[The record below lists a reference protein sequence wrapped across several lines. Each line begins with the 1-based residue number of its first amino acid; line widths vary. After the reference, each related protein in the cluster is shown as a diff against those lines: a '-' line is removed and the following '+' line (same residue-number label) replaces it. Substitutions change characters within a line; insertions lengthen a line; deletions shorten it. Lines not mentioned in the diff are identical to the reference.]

1 MNPSQD
7 GSQFGMNK
15 NGNLLNDSEDFN
27 EIQNL
32 KDNENDI
39 RDEET
44 KSHSMTTEDIKKEL
58 DRFIIGQEDAK
69 KAIAVSMRNR
79 WRWKQLPENI
89 RKEIIPKN
97 ILMVGP
103 TGVGKTEIARRVAKL
118 TLSPFVKVEATK
130 YTEVGFKGE
139 DVDSIIKQLVSVGV
153 AMEKEKHSNRV
164 KKKVQAIIENKIL
177 DLILGPE
184 TEDNESKLQREGFKS
199 LLNDKQLEEIFVEY
213 EEDVPVK
220 LNLPSNDAGNAW
232 REFLT
237 NTVLLKKTIFKFSPV
252 KTLRTMVERQENQKS
267 MQNSGD
273 ELIKRAIKNVEE
285 EGIVFIDEIDK
296 ICGGHHYQADASDE
310 GVQRDLLPI
319 IEGTKVKTEHGE
331 IDTSKILFI
340 TAGAF
345 LQNKPSDLLAE
356 LLGRLPIRVKLGAL
370 SRDDLYKILKEPE
383 IDLITQNKEMMR
395 TENVD
400 LRFTEESLQTIADMA
415 HQINEKVENIGARR
429 LFTVLEK
436 VMEEYSFNAQKYK
449 GTTVII
455 DSEYVQNTL
464 QTLLQTTERT
474 HYIL

>member
-1 MNPSQD
+1 
-7 GSQFGMNK
+7 
-15 NGNLLNDSEDFN
+15 
-27 EIQNL
+27 
-32 KDNENDI
+32 
-39 RDEET
+39 
-44 KSHSMTTEDIKKEL
+44 
-58 DRFIIGQEDAK
+58 
-69 KAIAVSMRNR
+69 
-79 WRWKQLPENI
+79 
-89 RKEIIPKN
+89 
-97 ILMVGP
+97 
-103 TGVGKTEIARRVAKL
+103 
-118 TLSPFVKVEATK
+118 
-130 YTEVGFKGE
+130 
-139 DVDSIIKQLVSVGV
+139 
-153 AMEKEKHSNRV
+153 
-164 KKKVQAIIENKIL
+164 
-177 DLILGPE
+177 
-184 TEDNESKLQREGFKS
+184 
-199 LLNDKQLEEIFVEY
+199 
-213 EEDVPVK
+213 VK

-237 NTVLLKKTIFKFSPV
+237 NTVLLKKTIFKYSPV